1 MTTMQEAFEQVLG
14 LETVTDSRIA
24 DRGYKDTTIEP
35 RGREFVATA
44 TKVDGKTEYR
54 AQAIGSTRE
63 VAANSLVRTI
73 TRP

>member
-1 MTTMQEAFEQVLG
+1 MTTMQDAFQQVLG
-14 LETVTDSRIA
+14 LETVTDARIA
-24 DRGYKDTTIEP
+24 DRGYKGTTIEP
-35 RGREFVATA
+35 RGQEFVATA
-44 TKVDGKTEYR
+44 VKVEGKQEFR